1 MHNYRELKIWQRSM
15 QLAVAVYQKTT
26 HFPKEERYGITIQ
39 IRRSAVSIPSNIS
52 EGAGRDSDAQFK
64 HFLEI
69 AMGSCNELQTQLELS
84 KRFEYLDVIE
94 ADQLLD
100 ETLQIYRMILS
111 YYNSL

>member
-1 MHNYRELKIWQRSM
+1 M

-26 HFPKEERYGITIQ
+26 HFPKEERYGITSQ

-69 AMGSCNELQTQLELS
+69 AMGSCNELQTQIELS
-84 KRFEYLDVIE
+84 KRFKYLDAEE
-94 ADQLLD
+94 ADQILD
-100 ETLQIYRMILS
+100 EALQIYKMILA
-111 YYNSL
+111 YYNTL